1 MHVCR
6 CVLADR
12 LANLVKDLIRD
23 LIWIRILGYSVV
35 NLQVCK
41 RYPSDVMVS
50 YVGLFHV
57 DERIFHSDSKN
68 PIK

>member
-1 MHVCR
+1 M
-6 CVLADR
+6 
-12 LANLVKDLIRD
+12 KDLIRD

-68 PIK
+68 LIK